1 MQMTRSTPSVSA
13 LRVAANFASGP
24 QTWIWNQSV
33 FLCSASSLS
42 SHYSLTAMLK
52 LAAPIDR
59 AVGSNSNELRNL
71 AAPGAIAFPY
81 ATSELARVDTQRQPD
96 HELTP
101 VLPA

>member
-1 MQMTRSTPSVSA
+1 
-13 LRVAANFASGP
+13 
-24 QTWIWNQSV
+24 
-33 FLCSASSLS
+33 
-42 SHYSLTAMLK
+42 MLK